1 MQLSLIRNRVISLS
15 IIEDRKSII
24 ESDSDGETN
33 SSEIEGKAEFS
44 FNVFF
49 EEKSFFV
56 LFTLELNSLEGHR
69 IKLVYKSIFHT
80 DEEINESFKSSRFA
94 FINAPAIAYP
104 FLRAYISTI
113 TLNSGLSP
121 VMLPSV
127 NFIHLWEEK
136 EREKNS
142 VEEIPES

>member
-1 MQLSLIRNRVISLS
+1 M
-15 IIEDRKSII
+15 EDREAII
-24 ESDSDGETN
+24 ESESHEDKHP
-33 SSEIEGKAEFS
+33 SEVEGKADFS

-69 IKLVYKSIFHT
+69 IKTIYKSIFHT
-80 DEEINESFKSSRFA
+80 DEEINEEFKSSRFA

-142 VEEIPES
+142 VEENPES